1 MTDSFMTKH
10 LCFGELIQIIHCSY
24 TSEGLSHRSLM
35 KPLKPVLVKHKISVV
50 PLMTERRNS
59 EFDLTLVH
67 SLEDLPFFEGVL
79 SNIHLRKS
87 QENMLERLGLR

>member
-1 MTDSFMTKH
+1 MFWGAYSNYSLQLHFRGSFSPQSDETT
-10 LCFGELIQIIHCSY
+10 E
-24 TSEGLSHRSLM
+24 
-35 KPLKPVLVKHKISVV
+35 PVLVKHKISVV

-67 SLEDLPFFEGVL
+67 SLEDLPFFEGVM
-79 SNIHLRKS
+79 SNINLRKS